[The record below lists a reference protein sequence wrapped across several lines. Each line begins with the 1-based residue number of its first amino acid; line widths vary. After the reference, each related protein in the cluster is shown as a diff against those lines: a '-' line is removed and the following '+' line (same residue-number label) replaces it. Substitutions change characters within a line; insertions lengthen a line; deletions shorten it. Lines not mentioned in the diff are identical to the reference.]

1 MEKIMKIINIKNN
14 TKYLKEYITLCY
26 LEWSGKEKKLTEYID
41 YKLRKLKIENNII
54 LILGLVNHN
63 ELVGFISLLKK
74 DGDCEVKLTP
84 WYATMYV
91 KKEYRGRGYS
101 RILNDALLEK
111 SKKLGYT
118 KVYLKS
124 NLINYYEKFGAIY
137 IKKLENGESLYYIDL

>member
-1 MEKIMKIINIKNN
+1 MKIINITNN
-14 TKYLKEYITLCY
+14 TKYLKEYIALCY
-26 LEWSGKEKKLTEYID
+26 LEWSEKEKELTEYID

-54 LILGLVNHN
+54 LILGLVDHN
-63 ELVGFISLLKK
+63 KLVGFISLLKK

-111 SKKLGYT
+111 SKRLEYT

>member
-1 MEKIMKIINIKNN
+1 MKIINITNN
-14 TKYLKEYITLCY
+14 TKYLKEYIALCY
-26 LEWSGKEKKLTEYID
+26 LEWSEKEMELTEYID

-54 LILGLVNHN
+54 LILGLVDHN
-63 ELVGFISLLKK
+63 KLVGFISLLKK

-111 SKKLGYT
+111 SKRLGYT

-137 IKKLENGESLYYIDL
+137 IKNLENGESLYYIDL

>member
-1 MEKIMKIINIKNN
+1 MKIINITNN
-14 TKYLKEYITLCY
+14 TKYLKEYIALCY
-26 LEWSGKEKKLTEYID
+26 LEWSEKEKKLTEYID

-63 ELVGFISLLKK
+63 KLVGFISLLKK

-101 RILNDALLEK
+101 RILNDALLER

-137 IKKLENGESLYYIDL
+137 IKKLENGESLYYINL

>member
-1 MEKIMKIINIKNN
+1 MEKIMEIINITNN
-14 TKYLKEYITLCY
+14 TKYLKKYIALCY
-26 LEWSGKEKKLTEYID
+26 LEWSEKEKELTEYID

-54 LILGLVNHN
+54 FILGLVDHN
-63 ELVGFISLLKK
+63 KLVGFISLLKK

-111 SKKLGYT
+111 SKRLGYT

>member
-1 MEKIMKIINIKNN
+1 MEKIMKIINITNN
-14 TKYLKEYITLCY
+14 TKYLKEYIALCY
-26 LEWSGKEKKLTEYID
+26 LEWSEKEKELTEYID

-54 LILGLVNHN
+54 LILGLVDHN
-63 ELVGFISLLKK
+63 KLVGFISLLKK

-111 SKKLGYT
+111 SKGLGYT

>member
-1 MEKIMKIINIKNN
+1 MEKIMKIINITNN
-14 TKYLKEYITLCY
+14 TKYLKKYIALCY
-26 LEWSGKEKKLTEYID
+26 LEWSEKEKKLTEYID

-54 LILGLVNHN
+54 LILGLVDHN
-63 ELVGFISLLKK
+63 KLVGFISLLKK
-74 DGDCEVKLTP
+74 DGDCEVKLTS

-111 SKKLGYT
+111 SKRLGYT